1 MSERA
6 WSFDP
11 PSESL
16 SSLGAK
22 PPRAGDHEISDVIER
37 ATRVQDG
44 LALLRCAPLETAAIL
59 LGVAPPAI
67 ERARASLRSPGAL
80 ENATALLASAAASWR
95 AAAAPPPRPPA
106 PRDPEQLIDA
116 ARKRADGLSLLLSAA
131 PEAAAIAFGVHPD
144 LILGAREFAARR
156 ADPRRS

>member
-11 PSESL
+11 PSEL
-16 SSLGAK
+16 RV
-22 PPRAGDHEISDVIER
+22 RAQPAPVNDHQIRDVIER
-37 ATRVQDG
+37 ATRVRDG
-44 LALLRCAPLETAAIL
+44 LALLRGAPLETAAIL

-67 ERARASLRSPGAL
+67 ERARASLRDPGAL
-80 ENATALLASAAASWR
+80 EHAAALLAGAAASWR
-95 AAAAPPPRPPA
+95 AAATPPPRPPA

-116 ARKRADGLSLLLSAA
+116 ARRRADGLSLLLSAS

-144 LILGAREFAARR
+144 LVHGAREVAARR
-156 ADPRRS
+156 AEPRRS

>member
-11 PSESL
+11 PSEPRL
-16 SSLGAK
+16 CFGAQ
-22 PPRAGDHEISDVIER
+22 PPRLGDPEVRDVIER
-37 ATRVQDG
+37 ATRVRDG
-44 LALLRCAPLETAAIL
+44 LALLRGAPLETAAIL

-67 ERARASLRSPGAL
+67 ERARASLQDPGVLAG
-80 ENATALLASAAASWR
+80 AAALLASAEAGWRVAAT
-95 AAAAPPPRPPA
+95 PPPRPPA

-116 ARKRADGLSLLLSAA
+116 ARKRADGLSLLFSAA

-144 LILGAREFAARR
+144 LVHGAREAAARR
-156 ADPRRS
+156 ADRRRN